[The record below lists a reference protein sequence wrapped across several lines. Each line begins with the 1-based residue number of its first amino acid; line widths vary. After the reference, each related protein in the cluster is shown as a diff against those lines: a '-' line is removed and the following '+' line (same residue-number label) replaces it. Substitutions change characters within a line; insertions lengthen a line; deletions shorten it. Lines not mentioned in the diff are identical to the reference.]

1 MVYRAPC
8 FFGLDAWIF
17 KIKYYFCNAI
27 TEVAQSVEHWS
38 PKPGVGSS
46 SLSFRAKKKVASS
59 KRPFLCMFAFLAL
72 ACCLPMAHTTIRKT
86 IIH

>member
-17 KIKYYFCNAI
+17 KIKYYFGNAI

-46 SLSFRAKKKVASS
+46 SLSFRAKKKVASG
-59 KRPFLCMFAFLAL
+59 KRPFFVHVCFPRPCVLSADGVHYH
-72 ACCLPMAHTTIRKT
+72 P
-86 IIH
+86 

>member
-46 SLSFRAKKKVASS
+46 SLSFRAEAIQFVSL
-59 KRPFLCMFAFLAL
+59 FLFPSLIYYVIIVYCTRFI
-72 ACCLPMAHTTIRKT
+72 TI
-86 IIH
+86 

>member
-17 KIKYYFCNAI
+17 KIKYYFCSAI

-46 SLSFRAKKKVASS
+46 SLSFRAKKEVASG
-59 KRPFLCMFAFLAL
+59 KRPPFCMFT
-72 ACCLPMAHTTIRKT
+72 H
-86 IIH
+86 

>member
-8 FFGLDAWIF
+8 FFGRDVWKF
-17 KIKYYFCNAI
+17 KIKCYFCSAI

-46 SLSFRAKKKVASS
+46 SLSFRAKRRSLKVSASFFVS
-59 KRPFLCMFAFLAL
+59 VSANDSCVDSFTLLSMNV
-72 ACCLPMAHTTIRKT
+72 
-86 IIH
+86 